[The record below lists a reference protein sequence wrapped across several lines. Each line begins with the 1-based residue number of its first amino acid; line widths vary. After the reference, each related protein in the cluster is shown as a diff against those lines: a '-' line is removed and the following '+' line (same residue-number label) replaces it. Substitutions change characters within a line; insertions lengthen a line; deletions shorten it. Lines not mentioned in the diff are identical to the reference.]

1 MSLVCRRRHPAI
13 LPHFRRRPQVC
24 FLQSRQTPLTCQRLI
39 ASLGQDIS
47 GAEPSS
53 LAPAMSPPSGPRRSS
68 LASNSLLARVD
79 NGSRHLPGRG
89 KQTDTRH
96 PALVARP
103 AAPLPKGSSESMLPG
118 TTGTCPLSGLLSS
131 APGLLESPVQTP

>member
-1 MSLVCRRRHPAI
+1 MSLLCRRRHPAI

-47 GAEPSS
+47 DAEPSS

-68 LASNSLLARVD
+68 LPSNSLLAPVD
-79 NGSRHLPGRG
+79 NGSRHPPGRG
-89 KQTDTRH
+89 EQTDSCH
-96 PALVARP
+96 PTSGGGA
-103 AAPLPKGSSESMLPG
+103 AAPLTKGRF
-118 TTGTCPLSGLLSS
+118 
-131 APGLLESPVQTP
+131 